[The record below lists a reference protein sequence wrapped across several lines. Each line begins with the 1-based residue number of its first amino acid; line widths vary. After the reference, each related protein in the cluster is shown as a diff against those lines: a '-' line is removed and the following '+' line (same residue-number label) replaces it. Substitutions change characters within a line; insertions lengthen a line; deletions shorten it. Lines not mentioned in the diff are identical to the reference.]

1 MLSIN
6 KKLFLA
12 VSFAFIS
19 FGSFAADAANTAAP
33 AASTN
38 SNFNPVLCAL
48 GSLIIVLFLVI
59 AVLGSVMRNFAML
72 YRDKMRNDKMGNI
85 AKSVL
90 MLLALSFTSLQVFG
104 QDAAKAAEPT
114 AGGMLA
120 SEFYL
125 LMTVIGLELV
135 IVFAMVLYMRTLI
148 NSLKKQPEFESN
160 KAPKESRLS
169 FWDKFHDLKPIE
181 READLLLDH
190 DYDGI
195 KELDNSLPPW
205 WKYGFY
211 LTIFTG
217 IIYLYYYHG
226 GGNGPLS
233 ADEYAMEVQKG
244 EADKA
249 AYLAKTSGNIDENN
263 VKMEDAAGITAGK
276 ELFVKNCAP
285 CHQPDGGGLVGP
297 NLTDDYWLHG
307 GALKDV
313 FKTIKYGYIDK
324 GMKSW
329 KDDFSPKQLQT
340 LASFVK
346 SLQGTT
352 PAKPKEKQGE
362 LYVEAAATAT
372 PADSTKAT
380 ATDSTKKK

>member
-1 MLSIN
+1 MQSIY

-12 VSFAFIS
+12 VSLAFIS
-19 FGSFAADAANTAAP
+19 IGSFAADTTSAVAPTANA
-33 AASTN
+33 N
-38 SNFNPVLCAL
+38 SDYNPVLCAL
-48 GSLIIVLFLVI
+48 GSLIVVLFLVI
-59 AVLGSVMRNFAML
+59 AVLGMVMRNLAFL
-72 YRDKMRNDKMGNI
+72 YRDKIRNERMGNI
-85 AKSVL
+85 VKSII
-90 MLLALSFTSLQVFG
+90 LLLSLSFTSLQVFG
-104 QDAAKAAEPT
+104 QEAVKAVEPVT
-114 AGGMLA
+114 GGMLS
-120 SEFYL
+120 SEFNML
-125 LMTVIGLELV
+125 ITIIFLELI
-135 IVFAMVLYMRTLI
+135 IVFVMIFYMRTLI
-148 NSLKKQPEFESN
+148 NSISNRPEFESST
-160 KAPKESRLS
+160 APKESRLS

-217 IIYLYYYHG
+217 VIYLYYYHG
-226 GGNGPLS
+226 GGNGPSS
-233 ADEYAMEVQKG
+233 ADEFTIEVQKG

-249 AYLAKTSGNIDENN
+249 AYLAKTAGNIDENS
-263 VKMEDAAGITAGK
+263 VKMEDAAGIAAGK

-297 NLTDDYWLHG
+297 NLTDDYWIHG

-313 FKTIKYGYIDK
+313 FKTITYGYIDK

-329 KDDFSPKQLQT
+329 KGDFSPKQIQT

-346 SLQGTT
+346 SLHGTT

-362 LYVEAAATAT
+362 LYVEAAAAG
-372 PADSTKAT
+372 AKSDSTKAP
-380 ATDSTKKK
+380 AADSTKKK

>member
-1 MLSIN
+1 MQSIY
-6 KKLFLA
+6 KKLSLA
-12 VSFAFIS
+12 VSLAFIS
-19 FGSFAADAANTAAP
+19 FGSFAADTANAAVP

-38 SNFNPVLCAL
+38 ANFNPVLCAL
-48 GSLIIVLFLVI
+48 GSVIIVLFFVI
-59 AVLGSVMRNFAML
+59 AVLGMVMRNLAFL
-72 YRDKMRNDKMGNI
+72 YRDKMRSDRMGNI
-85 AKSVL
+85 TKSVL
-90 MLLALSFTSLQVFG
+90 LLLTLGFASLQAFG
-104 QDAAKAAEPT
+104 QDATPAPAT
-114 AGGMLA
+114 VGGMLA
-120 SEFYL
+120 SEFYT
-125 LMTVIGLELV
+125 MMSVIGLELV
-135 IVFAMVLYMRTLI
+135 IVFTMILYMRTLI
-148 NSLKKQPEFESN
+148 NSIKKSPEFESIT
-160 KAPKESRLS
+160 APKESRLS

-211 LTIFTG
+211 FTIFTG

-226 GGNGPLS
+226 GGNGPSS
-233 ADEYAMEVQKG
+233 AEEYNIEVQKG

-249 AYLAKTSGNIDENN
+249 AYLAKTAGNIDETN
-263 VKMEDAAGITAGK
+263 VKMEDAVGIAAGK

-313 FKTIKYGYIDK
+313 FKTITYGYIDK

-329 KDDFSPKQLQT
+329 KGDFSPKQIQC

-346 SLQGTT
+346 SLHGTK
-352 PAKPKEKQGE
+352 PAKPKDKQGE
-362 LYVEAAATAT
+362 LYVEASAAAT
-372 PADSTKAT
+372 PV
-380 ATDSTKKK
+380 DSTKKAPANDSTEKK